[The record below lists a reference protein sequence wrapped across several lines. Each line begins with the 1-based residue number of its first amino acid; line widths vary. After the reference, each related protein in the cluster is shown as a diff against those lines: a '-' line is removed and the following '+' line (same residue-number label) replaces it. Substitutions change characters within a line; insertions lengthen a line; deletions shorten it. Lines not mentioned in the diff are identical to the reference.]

1 MTQRVT
7 KLEAAAI
14 LDVSASTIDRMIKR
28 GELETETEPHGS
40 RHKVWVL
47 MDHYERS
54 DQTSDGS
61 HDRSDEPD
69 VAVLMQQ
76 VQGLEELV
84 VYQREQLKD
93 ADWRYQQLM
102 EQLSASQKNVEALTR
117 ALPAPVVA
125 PETEPSAQGLEL
137 ERGRSWWW
145 PFRRPSKP

>member
-1 MTQRVT
+1 MTQRVS

-47 MDHYERS
+47 MDHNLPGDQSCEGSLERAS
-54 DQTSDGS
+54 
-61 HDRSDEPD
+61 EPS

-76 VQGLEELV
+76 VKGLEELV
-84 VYQREQLKD
+84 TYQREQLKD

-117 ALPAPVVA
+117 ALPAP
-125 PETEPSAQGLEL
+125 PPDMETPKEGHEVK
-137 ERGRSWWW
+137 RSWWR
-145 PFRRPSKP
+145 PFRRQAAG